1 MKEFL
6 NCNIM
11 SIVEKGKI
19 ENYPSADTKNADYTC
34 EVWIAIEKK

>member
-1 MKEFL
+1 MKESRKGS
-6 NCNIM
+6 IM